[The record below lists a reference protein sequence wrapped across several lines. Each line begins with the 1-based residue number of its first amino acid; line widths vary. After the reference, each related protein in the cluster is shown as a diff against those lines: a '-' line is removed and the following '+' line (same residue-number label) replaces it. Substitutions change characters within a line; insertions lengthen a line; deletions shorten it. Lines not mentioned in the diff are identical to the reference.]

1 MYINLGILKKLVSV
15 IFYILLAGI
24 ALFMSII
31 PASDAASINAT
42 IDWTNQTGRTATRL
56 NYGLNAYQYTDPNT
70 SGNPGNSNYKANV
83 NFMKAGILR
92 LHNAEQMNDSSS
104 SRLGWVISPGTAS
117 YKWDAT
123 KIKNALDGAYNDNSV
138 KMLNIAN
145 WPSYM
150 DDGTGKLNP
159 SMYDAYACFCA
170 ELVRI
175 INVEL
180 GHKVA
185 YWEVTNEKDN
195 AYREDINSLAQIF
208 NKVNDA
214 MKAVDSSIKVGGPA
228 FANAYNYS
236 GIKSFIETTKDRVD
250 FISYHTYSSSNE
262 TTTKADLWNSAAGIG
277 YPDSFVSDT
286 IKSIVPNRASVIST
300 FHDEFNM
307 ERTSKT
313 EQWLTDTTSLIYDAL
328 AIRSMI
334 NAGSTGAM
342 AWNEGDNWWGK
353 LDNDSNWTKRP
364 ASYLYKIL
372 NGHVLGTV
380 VSSCSSNSS
389 LVEIFATKNKDSP
402 QRAFVLINRSQS
414 DQIVQIAFSNWENQ
428 PMNNTPVS
436 MYQVGPNGYTTGS
449 VTHSAL
455 ISSQGYTLP
464 ADTVT
469 VFEYYLP

>member
-1 MYINLGILKKLVSV
+1 MNLAILKKLVSAT
-15 IFYILLAGI
+15 FYVLLGGI

-31 PASDAASINAT
+31 SSADAASINAT
-42 IDWTNQTGRTATRL
+42 IDWSNHMGRTATRL

-70 SGNPGNSNYKANV
+70 SGNPGNSNYKASV
-83 NFMKAGILR
+83 SFMKAGILR
-92 LHNAEQMNDSSS
+92 LHNDEQMNDSSS

-117 YKWDAT
+117 YKWDVT
-123 KIKNALDGAYNDNSV
+123 KITKAFKDAYNNNSV

-150 DDGTGKLNP
+150 DDGTGKLKP
-159 SMYDAYACFCA
+159 SMYDAYASFCA

-175 INVEL
+175 INVQL
-180 GHKVA
+180 RQKIA

-195 AYREDINSLAQIF
+195 AYREDMNCLAQIF

-236 GIKSFIETTKDRVD
+236 GIEAFIEVTKDRVD
-250 FISYHTYSSSNE
+250 FISYHTYSSSND
-262 TTTKADLWNSAAGIG
+262 TTTKAGLWNSAAGIG
-277 YPDSFVSDT
+277 YPDSFVSDA
-286 IKSIVPNRASVIST
+286 IKRIVPARASVISS
-300 FHDEFNM
+300 FHDEFNI
-307 ERTSKT
+307 ERTT
-313 EQWLTDTTSLIYDAL
+313 RTQQWLTDTTSLIYDAL

-353 LDNDSNWTKRP
+353 LDNDSNWSKRP
-364 ASYLYKIL
+364 ASYLYKML
-372 NGHVLGTV
+372 NGHVLGSV
-380 VSSCSSNSS
+380 VSSSSSNNS
-389 LVEIFATKNKDSP
+389 LVEIFATKSKESP

-414 DQIVQIAFSNWENQ
+414 KQTVQMSFSNWETQ
-428 PMNNTPVS
+428 PLNNTRIS
-436 MYQVGPNGYTTGS
+436 MYQVGPDGYTTGS
-449 VTHSAL
+449 VAHCEL
-455 ISSQGYTLP
+455 ISSQGYSLP

-469 VFEYYLP
+469 VFEYYSP